1 MNADDP
7 QWAFLEYDSAGV
19 DWLAD
24 VTGEIGAE
32 LKAKNRPDLR
42 VFPGFGTYF
51 YSVNCQAKL
60 PDGTTNPLA
69 DPRVRRALAMS
80 LDKQAVID
88 TVTRMGEKP
97 ADTYV
102 PQGIFKDYP
111 SPPGIS
117 DDVAAARKLLA
128 DAGYPG
134 GQGFPKLTILL
145 NKEGQHGEIAQVV
158 RRQWQQNLGITFDLE
173 GVEIKLFRDRL
184 HSKDYAIARASW
196 FGDYNDVS
204 TFTDKYL
211 STSENNDSAWVN
223 AAYDQLLHDAEYDAN
238 PDPRH
243 RLNTLAKAEQIL
255 CDEAPII
262 PIYFYNSAYLF
273 RDNVKGIPLNPR
285 MMLNFKSVY
294 VEKR

>member
-1 MNADDP
+1 M
-7 QWAFLEYDSAGV
+7 

-24 VTGEIGAE
+24 VTGEIAAE

-51 YSVNCQAKL
+51 YSVNCQPKL
-60 PDGTTNPLA
+60 PDGKPNPLA

-102 PQGIFKDYP
+102 PPGIFKDYP
-111 SPPGIS
+111 SPPGIP

-134 GQGFPKLTILL
+134 GRGFPKLTILF
-145 NKEGQHGEIAQVV
+145 NKEVPA
-158 RRQWQQNLGITFDLE
+158 R
-173 GVEIKLFRDRL
+173 RDRPGRPP
-184 HSKDYAIARASW
+184 A
-196 FGDYNDVS
+196 V
-204 TFTDKYL
+204 
-211 STSENNDSAWVN
+211 
-223 AAYDQLLHDAEYDAN
+223 AAE
-238 PDPRH
+238 PRH
-243 RLNTLAKAEQIL
+243 RPSTWKASRSSSSAEAARQGLRHRPGKLVRRLQRRLHLHRQVPLHQREQRLGLGQRSRTTHCCTMPSTMPTRDPEHRLRTLSQAEQIL

-294 VEKR
+294 VAA